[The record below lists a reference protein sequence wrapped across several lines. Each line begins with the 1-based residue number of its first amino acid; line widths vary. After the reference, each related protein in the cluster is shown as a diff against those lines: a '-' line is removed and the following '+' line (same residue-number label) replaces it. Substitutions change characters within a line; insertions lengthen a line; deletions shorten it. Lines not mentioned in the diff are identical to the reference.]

1 MLFRQIRIIT
11 KYEGKKGYDM
21 IHEEKK
27 ITKIVEELT
36 IFFFAIGAD
45 KISSKIEKL
54 ENETKITFCA
64 NYCTEYE
71 DNIHSLQKYLN
82 EPKNEAIE
90 DIYWSL
96 AGSGDPGET
105 TQLLLLGMM
114 VDHYDM
120 KHEGNE
126 VELIMYRTI
135 RR

>member
-1 MLFRQIRIIT
+1 MV
-11 KYEGKKGYDM
+11 
-21 IHEEKK
+21 HEEKK

-45 KISSKIEKL
+45 KISSGIEKL
-54 ENETKITFCA
+54 EKETKITFRA
-64 NYCTEYE
+64 NYHAEYE
-71 DNIHSLQKYLN
+71 DNIRSLQKYLN

-126 VELIMYRTI
+126 VELTMYRTI
-135 RR
+135 RG